1 MKRKNTY
8 SPISCLFSKHDFIQP
23 ALFTLLAMK
32 IYTRSTYRQIT
43 DLSKWCKN
51 TMTSSRSW
59 MNCKLSIL
67 LFYCVLFYL
76 RFFEA
81 ILCHEFLFS
90 ILFCCDYII
99 ALGMK
104 NCFGFEKL
112 LWVRYSIT
120 FQMLSLIFYIY
131 VIINEILFN

>member
-1 MKRKNTY
+1 MNSQNQWNSRIAFLLSMIGAAVGLGNIWRYSYVVYLKNARIPQLLQVVDELHY
-8 SPISCLFSKHDFIQP
+8 WVYCLFLINFFAFI
-23 ALFTLLAMK
+23 F
-32 IYTRSTYRQIT
+32 
-43 DLSKWCKN
+43 
-51 TMTSSRSW
+51 
-59 MNCKLSIL
+59 IL
-67 LFYCVLFYL
+67 C
-76 RFFEA
+76 FFEA
-81 ILCHEFLFS
+81 ILGLGFLFS

-120 FQMLSLIFYIY
+120 FQMLSLIFYIG